1 MTNGKR
7 GRPTK
12 FGRRSRVV
20 ALTLPEDILG
30 ALRQVHPDPA
40 RAIVKLVEG
49 SSERASGEENRK
61 PLAELVAVGSR
72 RSLIVVDRWAF
83 QNLPA
88 VSLIPISDDRA
99 FLAFKKGKDSGAL
112 ELELIDRLEQPAVDR
127 AEHDA
132 LNELRSCLRE
142 WRHDPALKFLF
153 RSILILERGPCR
165 STSDHVTG
173 TGQHRPGTVTGQQ
186 QARTVGAEG
195 SALLASKVQGKRT
208 HSKTLP

>member
-1 MTNGKR
+1 
-7 GRPTK
+7 
-12 FGRRSRVV
+12 V

-49 SSERASGEENRK
+49 SSARASGEENQK

-112 ELELIDRLEQPAVDR
+112 ELELIDRLEQPAVDL

-153 RSILILERGPCR
+153 RSILILERGPR
-165 STSDHVTG
+165 RVHVKPRHRQDETKP
-173 TGQHRPGTVTGQQ
+173 TGQGHGTTTNAEPG
-186 QARTVGAEG
+186 RRRVGTTWA
-195 SALLASKVQGKRT
+195 
-208 HSKTLP
+208 